1 MSPILCQDRS
11 KELKREKYAVTE
23 KGGGELSCLH
33 GWDRYGEVLRTS
45 SAVKRSGRQK
55 PRAVSPLGGVNCF
68 SLVRGGYSSRITPYT
83 RYWCPESTST

>member
-33 GWDRYGEVLRTS
+33 GGIDTARCYVRVAPS
-45 SAVKRSGRQK
+45 R
-55 PRAVSPLGGVNCF
+55 GVEDKNRELSHF
-68 SLVRGGYSSRITPYT
+68 WAGWTALAPSEAEWAQGTANNYSSTIL
-83 RYWCPESTST
+83 E